1 MEIPEILST
10 SGWLYIYIYLHCIY
24 IYIYVCVCVLAT
36 RAHTSLPLPYRGEGQ
51 LEVLHSRQAKRVE
64 EEPKE
69 LGRAVEGEPLR
80 LGEQHPLPPDKH
92 HGFMVDAFVLMCLHD
107 KDL

>member
-1 MEIPEILST
+1 MDTFMCFIYICIYLFIYSV
-10 SGWLYIYIYLHCIY
+10 YIY
-24 IYIYVCVCVLAT
+24 VCVLAT

-51 LEVLHSRQAKRVE
+51 LEALHSRQAKRVE

-92 HGFMVDAFVLMCLHD
+92 HGFMVDVFVLMCLHD